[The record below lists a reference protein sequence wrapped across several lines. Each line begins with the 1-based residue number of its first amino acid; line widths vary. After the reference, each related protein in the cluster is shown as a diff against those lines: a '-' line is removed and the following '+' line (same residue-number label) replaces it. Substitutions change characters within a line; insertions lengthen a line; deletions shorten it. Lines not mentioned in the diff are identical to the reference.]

1 MTASSPFRPHDAAL
15 AQNPFLGAV
24 SAVPSVF
31 DRDPRDAAAVPADAP
46 EGSYTYAMIP
56 ALPAVDPAEIESA
69 AEAVEVEVRWGDQ
82 ILHVAHLAPPRAFW
96 VGEEQRPGAA
106 CDVLLPESQL
116 GAARLPLVLVD
127 ERGVWAVLPPGG
139 EVRLT
144 EAQRAAA
151 EPCAELAGA
160 ARVLLARGNGI
171 ETTLG
176 DFSFRVASV
185 QAARKV
191 AGHAKLDRHAAA
203 ATVGSA
209 LVHGAFLAALAFMMP
224 PLGASDAEGIDDE
237 QQYRLMQ
244 AIQALADSEKE
255 RREETSDDATS
266 PAREDGGS
274 GKRAQAEEGKMGSE
288 VSTAQNRRFAL
299 KGDAKNRDLML
310 PREVALQ
317 EARDFGM
324 IGLLRDLGGAD
335 PNAPVAP
342 WGDQMVGNEALSAR
356 GTMWG
361 ETIGDAAGA
370 GGLGLSGIGEGGGG
384 KWLGVGLGDIGTV
397 GHGAGTCTTP
407 GCQGFG
413 RTSGFSGGGH
423 DPTKV
428 GRMRPGDTVASGR
441 LPPEVIQRVVRQN
454 FGRFRGCY
462 EAALR
467 TNPNLAGRVAVRF
480 VIGRDGSVGSAAN
493 GGSDLPD
500 GGVVSCVVRAFHG
513 LSFPAPENGIVT
525 VTYPI
530 AFSPG

>member
-1 MTASSPFRPHDAAL
+1 MTASSPFRPHDAAH
-15 AQNPFLGAV
+15 ATNPFLGAV
-24 SAVPSVF
+24 SAVPTPF
-31 DRDPRDAAAVPADAP
+31 EREPRRATVPADAP

-56 ALPAVDPAEIESA
+56 ALPAVDPSEVESA
-69 AEAVEVEVRWGDQ
+69 AEAIEIEVRWGDQ
-82 ILHVAHLAPPRAFW
+82 VLHVAHLAPPRAFW
-96 VGEEQRPGAA
+96 VGEDQRPGAA

-116 GAARLPLVLVD
+116 GASRVPLALVD
-127 ERGVWAVLPPGG
+127 ERGVWAVLPAGA
-139 EVRLT
+139 EARLT
-144 EAQRAAA
+144 EAQRAAV

-160 ARVLLARGNGI
+160 HRVLLARGAGV
-171 ETTLG
+171 TSRVG
-176 DFSFRVASV
+176 DFTFRVASV

-191 AGHAKLDRHAAA
+191 AGTASLDRHAAA
-203 ATVGSA
+203 ATLGSA
-209 LVHGAFLAALAFMMP
+209 LVHGAFLAALALMMP
-224 PLGASDAEGIDDE
+224 PLGATDEGAIDDE

-244 AIQALADSEKE
+244 AIQALADAEKE
-255 RREETSDDATS
+255 RRDEPSDDAS
-266 PAREDGGS
+266 SASREEGGS
-274 GKRAQAEEGKMGSE
+274 GKRAEAEEGKMGSE

-342 WGDQMVGNEALSAR
+342 WGDEMVGNEAVSAR

-413 RTSGFSGGGH
+413 RGGGPLGPGH
-423 DPTKV
+423 ATRA
-428 GRMRPGDTVASGR
+428 GRMRPAGDTTTSGR

-454 FGRFRGCY
+454 FGRFRACY

-513 LSFPAPENGIVT
+513 LSFPAPESGIVT